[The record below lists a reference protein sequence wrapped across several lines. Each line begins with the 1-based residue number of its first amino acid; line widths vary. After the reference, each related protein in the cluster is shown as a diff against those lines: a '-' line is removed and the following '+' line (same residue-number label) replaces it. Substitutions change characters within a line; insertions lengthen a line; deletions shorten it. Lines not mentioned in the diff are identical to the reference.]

1 MRKEKN
7 LDHQVDILNTLIRQ
21 DENETKKH
29 AKAEQLR
36 RKIEQEEKERQE
48 KQGIVLKPANVGRFK
63 YKMKKTDFQLEDELA
78 PSLRQLKALGT
89 DDLLRDRFDSVFRR
103 NMIELDAPTEAEKK
117 RQRKLKYKYRERQGA
132 AYGGT
137 LAAKLA
143 RKNDKQK
150 RKLNESKSF
159 LKDDLIMI

>member
-1 MRKEKN
+1 M
-7 LDHQVDILNTLIRQ
+7 
-21 DENETKKH
+21 
-29 AKAEQLR
+29 
-36 RKIEQEEKERQE
+36 
-48 KQGIVLKPANVGRFK
+48 KPVVVGRFK
-63 YKMKKTDFQLEDELA
+63 YKMKKTDFQLEEELA
-78 PSLRQLKALGT
+78 PSLRQLKAQGT

-103 NMIELDAPTEAEKK
+103 NLIEMDAPTEAEKK

-137 LAAKLA
+137 LASKLA

-150 RKLNESKSF
+150 RRINESKSF

>member
-1 MRKEKN
+1 M
-7 LDHQVDILNTLIRQ
+7 HTLIRQ

-29 AKAEQLR
+29 AKAELLR
-36 RKIEQEEKERQE
+36 NKIEREEKDRQE
-48 KQGIVLKPANVGRFK
+48 KQGIVLKPSNVGRFK
-63 YKMKKTDFQLEDELA
+63 YKMKKTDFQLEEELA

-103 NMIELDAPTEAEKK
+103 NLIEMDAPTEAEKK

-137 LAAKLA
+137 LASKLA
-143 RKNDKQK
+143 RKNEKQK
-150 RKLNESKSF
+150 RRINESKSF